1 MRYSSIINFKIN
13 WEAVANQFSNMWNL
27 DKIATYILHHD
38 ADIVCLQEI
47 QDKETA
53 SIIGKKLWYTY
64 TYTNPTY
71 KYGALIAI
79 CSKKSLTSSKKIV
92 CKHWD
97 FTIYSTWEVDFI
109 PVHLHAFSA
118 KIRFEQC
125 QDLSLYI
132 PKNKTVFLWDFN
144 FRQWKDYFLLGHDK
158 IAHQK
163 LCENYTDQTSVLP
176 STTST
181 LKMDRVYT
189 THIQKNDIQVSVYQE
204 TGKYMDHYP
213 TVIELNQ

>member
-1 MRYSSIINFKIN
+1 MKIITWNIWLYYWMRYSSIINFKIN

-97 FTIYSTWEVDFI
+97 FTIYSTWEVD
-109 PVHLHAFSA
+109 
-118 KIRFEQC
+118 
-125 QDLSLYI
+125 
-132 PKNKTVFLWDFN
+132 WDFN